1 MELQPLDFL
10 VHKNIPDEVVTLFY
24 RNNYGDSVQLLTHMR
39 LSDIKLGYLK
49 VQMGYFS
56 AFVDS
61 NVSVKREI
69 EIVSDLGKN
78 LGQKL
83 LMYSFHTQ
91 NFPKN

>member
-1 MELQPLDFL
+1 M
-10 VHKNIPDEVVTLFY
+10 
-24 RNNYGDSVQLLTHMR
+24 YGT
-39 LSDIKLGYLK
+39 DIKFGYLK

-61 NVSVKREI
+61 NVSIKKAI

-83 LMYSFHTQ
+83 LIYSFHTQ

>member
-1 MELQPLDFL
+1 
-10 VHKNIPDEVVTLFY
+10 
-24 RNNYGDSVQLLTHMR
+24 
-39 LSDIKLGYLK
+39 
-49 VQMGYFS
+49 MGYFS

-61 NVSVKREI
+61 NVSVKTEI

-83 LMYSFHTQ
+83 LIYSFHTQ